1 MSQLYSR
8 LPVQSRHLFLLCLH
22 HPVITF
28 RFLSVINFEGI
39 HPVRLRP
46 GSLSHHLS
54 IFHVI
59 FISPSSRHQSPRL
72 SLSAAA
78 CHPLNSLAPQ
88 PPQSDVYVAP
98 SYAMASGTVAYGFH
112 CTPISSVYASCF
124 LVDVFRVLPSP
135 YDAFVSIELSYCII
149 AIRLPTRNTVLLLDF
164 SLFRVLIFSV
174 HLFPSF

>member
-1 MSQLYSR
+1 MSQLHSHF
-8 LPVQSRHLFLLCLH
+8 PVQFRHLFLLCLH

-28 RFLSVINFEGI
+28 RFLSVINFEDI

-59 FISPSSRHQSPRL
+59 FISPSSRHRSPRP

-88 PPQSDVYVAP
+88 PLQSDVYVAP
-98 SYAMASGTVAYGFH
+98 SYAMVSGTVAYGFH
-112 CTPISSVYASCF
+112 CTPISSVDASCF
-124 LVDVFRVLPSP
+124 FVDVFRVSP

-149 AIRLPTRNTVLLLDF
+149 AIRLPTRNTLLL
-164 SLFRVLIFSV
+164 LTFRYSGI
-174 HLFPSF
+174 